1 MLADYDIDRI
11 ALGIVDGRNS
21 LLEDVET
28 ILKKIHKYMDKRE
41 PEILYITPS
50 CELEFLPI
58 DIADEK
64 VKLISRIVKRL
75 I

>member
-1 MLADYDIDRI
+1 
-11 ALGIVDGRNS
+11 
-21 LLEDVET
+21 
-28 ILKKIHKYMDKRE
+28 MDKRE